1 MFDIAWTELLVLAI
15 IIIVV
20 VGPRDLPKVMRSIGS
35 FMRRARALASQFQS
49 DLDQLARESEID
61 ELRNQARAY
70 QQKFREPLQE
80 LDASIDPTTG
90 DRVKTATDRTDG
102 GEPSPETSAPAEPAD
117 DAPAEP
123 ADDAPDPQGEPAE
136 STSKATETDKD
147 RREAMSGQASP
158 AAQENEGGRG

>member
-90 DRVKTATDRTDG
+90 DRVKAATDRTDG
-102 GEPSPETSAPAEPAD
+102 GEPSPETG
-117 DAPAEP
+117 APAEP

-158 AAQENEGGRG
+158 AAQENEVGRG